1 MTEIE
6 EPAELRSTE
15 FSVDHRAD
23 VRGSVLA
30 LSGELDLSSA
40 PELEQAMSEAKPE
53 PGRRLLLDLAGLTFM
68 DSTGVSVLIRPK
80 QDADANGWLIALRSP
95 TGQVRRLL
103 ELVGLLE
110 RLEIEA

>member
-15 FSVDHRAD
+15 FSVDHCAD

-53 PGRRLLLDLAGLTFM
+53 PGRRLLLDLAGLSFM
-68 DSTGVSVLIRPK
+68 DSTGVSVLVRAK

>member
-1 MTEIE
+1 MAEIE

-15 FSVDHRAD
+15 FSIEPSAD
-23 VRGSVLA
+23 VRGTVLA

-40 PELEQAMSEAKPE
+40 PEVAQAITEARPE
-53 PGRRLLLDLAGLTFM
+53 SGRRLLLDLGRLSFM
-68 DSTGVSVLIRPK
+68 DSTGVSVLVRAK
-80 QDADANGWLIALRSP
+80 QDADASGWLIAVRGA

-110 RLEIEA
+110 RLEVED